1 MNQDKNLSLLK
12 VALIIFAFVTIV
24 YGLCYVIIPQVL
36 VEMSGGD
43 PVHPSWLRWPGCV
56 LITLGFGAIMVFR
69 NPAKQDIFVMV
80 IALGTL
86 LSGLA
91 LLYTLIFERE
101 PQYSFW
107 FTATPTLILLV
118 TSALLWWGRQQAKE
132 ILKQE

>member
-12 VALIIFAFVTIV
+12 VALVIFAILTIG

-43 PVHPSWLRWPGCV
+43 PVHPSWLRWSGCV
-56 LITLGFGAIMVFR
+56 LITLGIGAIMVFR

-80 IALGTL
+80 SALGTL

-91 LLYTLIFERE
+91 LLYTLIFEMQPE
-101 PQYSFW
+101 NAVW
-107 FTATPTLILLV
+107 FTAMPTIIILV
-118 TSALLWWGRQQAKE
+118 SSALLWLGRKQAKE
-132 ILKQE
+132 ILK

>member
-1 MNQDKNLSLLK
+1 MTQNKSLTLFK
-12 VALIIFAFVTIV
+12 AALIMFAIVTIV
-24 YGLCYVIIPQVL
+24 YGLCYVLIPQVL

-56 LITLGFGAIMVFR
+56 LITLGIGAIMVFR

-91 LLYTLIFERE
+91 LLYTLIFEMQPE
-101 PQYSFW
+101 NAVW
-107 FTATPTLILLV
+107 FTAMPIIILLV

-132 ILKQE
+132 ILK

>member
-1 MNQDKNLSLLK
+1 MNEDKNLSLLK

-36 VEMSGGD
+36 VETSGGD

-56 LITLGFGAIMVFR
+56 LITLGIGAIIVSR

-91 LLYTLIFERE
+91 LLYTLIFEMQ
-101 PQYSFW
+101 PQNAVW
-107 FTATPTLILLV
+107 FTAMPVIILLV
-118 TSALLWWGRQQAKE
+118 NSALLWLGRKQAME
-132 ILKQE
+132 MLKQE

>member
-1 MNQDKNLSLLK
+1 MTQNKSLTLIK
-12 VALIIFAFVTIV
+12 AALIIFAIVTIV
-24 YGLCYVIIPQVL
+24 YGLCYVFIPQVL

-56 LITLGFGAIMVFR
+56 LITLGIGAIMVLR
-69 NPAKQDIFVMV
+69 NPAKQDIFVMI

-91 LLYTLIFERE
+91 LLYTLLFEMQPE
-101 PQYSFW
+101 NAVW
-107 FTATPTLILLV
+107 FTAMPTIIILV

-132 ILKQE
+132 ILK

>member
-1 MNQDKNLSLLK
+1 MVQDKKLNLLK
-12 VALIIFAFVTIV
+12 VALIIFAIVAIV
-24 YGLCYVIIPQVL
+24 YGIGNVFFPEAL

-80 IALGTL
+80 IASGTL

-91 LLYTLIFERE
+91 LLYTLIFEMQ
-101 PQYSFW
+101 PQNAVW
-107 FTATPTLILLV
+107 FTAMPVIILLV
-118 TSALLWWGRQQAKE
+118 NSALLWLGRKQATE